1 MSLTSEAK
9 KEVERLLQSGQKI
22 QAVKYL
28 HDTFNISLLDAKTLV
43 EAVEREQTPAQPTGE
58 FSSTGFSSS
67 TSSQTALDGPLKAQV
82 KALLISNKK
91 IEAVKLVKTELNTG
105 LKEALVMV
113 EEVHKEVDPNYQ
125 SVTIGTGCLGNT
137 FKLMSVIF
145 GFIGL
150 LFLGIAAG
158 IYYFQSKTI
167 NNSDLVQ
174 GRVIDIQYSGDGAAP
189 VITYVSGGKHRT
201 WSSNTFSKP
210 PAHDL
215 NEQVAMYVN
224 KDDPEDVIVD
234 TFIDRWL
241 LITIFGSIGLVF
253 SLFTIGFMMA
263 GRKF

>member
-28 HDTFNISLLDAKTLV
+28 HDTFNISLLDAKILV
-43 EAVEREQTPAQPTGE
+43 EAVERENTPEQAAAT
-58 FSSTGFSSS
+58 SSTLFSAPPR
-67 TSSQTALDGPLKAQV
+67 TALDGALKSQV
-82 KALLISNKK
+82 VALLNVNKK

-113 EEVHKEVDPNYQ
+113 EEVHKEVDPNYR
-125 SVTIGTGCLGNT
+125 SINAGTGCLGNT
-137 FKLMSVIF
+137 FKLMSLVF
-145 GFIGL
+145 GLIGL

-167 NNSDLVQ
+167 SNSDFIQ
-174 GRVIDIQYSGDGAAP
+174 GRVIDMQYSGDGAAP
-189 VITYVSGGKHRT
+189 VITYRSGGKHRT
-201 WSSNTFSKP
+201 WRSNTFSN
-210 PAHDL
+210 PAAYEL
-215 NEQVAMYVN
+215 NEQVALYVN
-224 KDDPEDVIVD
+224 KDNPKDVVID

-241 LITIFGSIGLVF
+241 LITIFGGIGLVF
-253 SLFTIGFMMA
+253 SLFTIGFAMA